1 MCPGGWGG
9 LGSLPESESLKGA
22 AERRGGGCLHMAG
35 PDVRAALPSSSG
47 APPPAGPQAPC
58 LPAADADAIEV
69 VGMVWGTGHRSL
81 TLPAEVP
88 RTLKAGEGT
97 TLVCPAELEPTQAR
111 EERDGSPLAPH
122 TSLVRS

>member
-47 APPPAGPQAPC
+47 APPPAGPQAPY
-58 LPAADADAIEV
+58 LPAADADAIEI
-69 VGMVWGTGHRSL
+69 VGMVWGTGAAVLDIACRSAANL
-81 TLPAEVP
+81 
-88 RTLKAGEGT
+88 EG
-97 TLVCPAELEPTQAR
+97 
-111 EERDGSPLAPH
+111 G
-122 TSLVRS
+122 